1 MVKTVYKNYL
11 KSLLTRLFI
20 LFLSMIS
27 IAIIGTGRLA
37 RQLFHLFGSLKD
49 YSPSLILGRNE
60 GELAQFNHVET
71 RSDFNKIILEDL
83 VFLAISDRAIES
95 VSNQINAPN
104 ALVCHC
110 SGSIPISVLK
120 KHTATGVFYPL
131 QTFGSNEFIDF
142 SKVPLLLEASQKE
155 GIETLS
161 ALAKGVS
168 SRVDFFDSNKRK
180 SIHLAAVWVNN
191 FSNFLF
197 SEAASYCKSN
207 EIDFKLLGPL
217 MEQTVHN
224 ALDLGPDMAQTGPA
238 RRGDTNTIK
247 SHIASLESVIQ
258 KKIYQYISDAIQ
270 EKYKHEL

>member
-104 ALVCHC
+104 TGL
-110 SGSIPISVLK
+110 SLFRE
-120 KHTATGVFYPL
+120 HTYFRT
-131 QTFGSNEFIDF
+131 
-142 SKVPLLLEASQKE
+142 
-155 GIETLS
+155 
-161 ALAKGVS
+161 
-168 SRVDFFDSNKRK
+168 
-180 SIHLAAVWVNN
+180 
-191 FSNFLF
+191 
-197 SEAASYCKSN
+197 
-207 EIDFKLLGPL
+207 
-217 MEQTVHN
+217 
-224 ALDLGPDMAQTGPA
+224 
-238 RRGDTNTIK
+238 
-247 SHIASLESVIQ
+247 
-258 KKIYQYISDAIQ
+258 
-270 EKYKHEL
+270 

>member
-1 MVKTVYKNYL
+1 MAKTVYKIYL
-11 KSLLTRLFI
+11 KPLLTRLFI

-37 RQLFHLFGSLKD
+37 RQLFHLFNSLEG
-49 YSPSLILGRNE
+49 YTPSLILGRNE
-60 GELAQFNHVET
+60 GDLAQFKNT
-71 RSDFNKIILEDL
+71 QTSSDFNKTILEDL
-83 VFLAISDRAIES
+83 VFLAISDRAIET

-110 SGSIPISVLK
+110 SGSIPISALK

-142 SKVPLLLEASQKE
+142 SKVPLLLEASQRE
-155 GIETLS
+155 GIEKLSTL
-161 ALAKGVS
+161 AQEVS
-168 SRVDFFDSNKRK
+168 SHVDLFDANKRK

-197 SEAASYCKSN
+197 SEAAAYCNSKD
-207 EIDFKLLGPL
+207 IDFKLLGPL
-217 MEQTVHN
+217 MKQTVHN
-224 ALDLGPDMAQTGPA
+224 ALDLGPDIAQTGPA

-247 SHIASLESVIQ
+247 THIASLESISQ

-270 EKYKHEL
+270 DKYKHEL

>member
-1 MVKTVYKNYL
+1 M
-11 KSLLTRLFI
+11 
-20 LFLSMIS
+20 
-27 IAIIGTGRLA
+27 
-37 RQLFHLFGSLKD
+37 
-49 YSPSLILGRNE
+49 
-60 GELAQFNHVET
+60 
-71 RSDFNKIILEDL
+71 
-83 VFLAISDRAIES
+83 
-95 VSNQINAPN
+95 
-104 ALVCHC
+104 
-110 SGSIPISVLK
+110 
-120 KHTATGVFYPL
+120 
-131 QTFGSNEFIDF
+131 
-142 SKVPLLLEASQKE
+142 
-155 GIETLS
+155 
-161 ALAKGVS
+161 S

-247 SHIASLESVIQ
+247 SHIASLESVSQ

>member
-1 MVKTVYKNYL
+1 MAKTVYKIYL
-11 KSLLTRLFI
+11 KPLLTRLFI

-37 RQLFHLFGSLKD
+37 RQLFHLFNSLEG
-49 YSPSLILGRNE
+49 YTPSLILGRNE
-60 GELAQFNHVET
+60 G
-71 RSDFNKIILEDL
+71 DFNKTILEDL
-83 VFLAISDRAIES
+83 VFLAISDRAIET

-110 SGSIPISVLK
+110 SGSIPISALK

-142 SKVPLLLEASQKE
+142 SKVPLLLEASQRE
-155 GIETLS
+155 GIEKLSTL
-161 ALAKGVS
+161 AQGVS
-168 SRVDFFDSNKRK
+168 SHVDLFDANKRK

-197 SEAASYCKSN
+197 SEAAAYCNSKD
-207 EIDFKLLGPL
+207 IDFKLLGPL

-224 ALDLGPDMAQTGPA
+224 ALDLGPDIAQTGPA

-247 SHIASLESVIQ
+247 THIASLESISQ

-270 EKYKHEL
+270 DKYKHEL